1 MDTNEVYEIR
11 WTKMDDV
18 LMVTEYFLERRLQKR
33 NKARRNSADE
43 KISTLLKYAQPA
55 QKLEKVQFKLLN

>member
-11 WTKMDDV
+11 WTKMDDI

-43 KISTLLKYAQPA
+43 LISTVLKCAKLA
-55 QKLEKVQFKLLN
+55 QKLEKVRFKLLN